1 MVSSK
6 SIARIWECTHA
17 LAKKYFSPDIPDSL
31 LEVRDRIFALC
42 IDTDTIFPV
51 QNQPEW
57 IQQACNL
64 LHPPSGSILIP
75 PTNSAAAKHSRQA
88 VVLNIIANILSKW
101 IFIGAPISLAHTGI
115 GDFLSDLMEQDAK
128 KELLLRA
135 MLISGSTEIRSRE
148 SCVPE
153 LTKRFLEAF
162 GTLLRPT
169 ARKELRVD
177 LQNLLENASDCWKEA
192 QRSRQKVI
200 ATFNYESYPESWKVY
215 SGLGYQFGQNLEHTQ
230 LSDPNDENEV
240 ALFVIPAVI
249 TRSSNREATI
259 HYGVLVY
266 YSQLSEAENEWRKEQ
281 KKRRFSRTSGH
292 HATIGSSHFS

>member
-1 MVSSK
+1 M
-6 SIARIWECTHA
+6 
-17 LAKKYFSPDIPDSL
+17 

-64 LHPPSGSILIP
+64 LRPPSGSILIP

-101 IFIGAPISLAHTGI
+101 IFTGAPISLAHTGI

-135 MLISGSTEIRSRE
+135 MLISGSTEIQSRE

-177 LQNLLENASDCWKEA
+177 LQNLFENASDCWKEA

-215 SGLGYQFGQNLEHTQ
+215 SGLGYQFGQNLKHTR
-230 LSDPNDENEV
+230 LSDPDDENEV
-240 ALFVIPAVI
+240 ALFVFPAVI
-249 TRSSNREATI
+249 ARSSNREATI

>member
-1 MVSSK
+1 
-6 SIARIWECTHA
+6 
-17 LAKKYFSPDIPDSL
+17 
-31 LEVRDRIFALC
+31 
-42 IDTDTIFPV
+42 
-51 QNQPEW
+51 
-57 IQQACNL
+57 
-64 LHPPSGSILIP
+64 
-75 PTNSAAAKHSRQA
+75 
-88 VVLNIIANILSKW
+88 
-101 IFIGAPISLAHTGI
+101 
-115 GDFLSDLMEQDAK
+115 MEQDAK

-215 SGLGYQFGQNLEHTQ
+215 SGLGYQFGQNLKHTR
-230 LSDPNDENEV
+230 LSDPDDESEV
-240 ALFVIPAVI
+240 ALFVFPAVI
-249 TRSSNREATI
+249 ARSSNREATI
-259 HYGVLVY
+259 HHGVLVY